1 MDDLDIDAGHVIPAA
16 ELEFRVARASGP
28 GGQGVNTTDSAVELR
43 WELSTSVALTDAERR
58 RATRKLRNRITT
70 EGVLIVRASEHRSQH
85 RNREEARTRLRKLV
99 ADAIRP
105 RKQRRPTKPT
115 RAAKRRR
122 LEDKRKRGEVKRL
135 RKPPDV

>member
-1 MDDLDIDAGHVIPAA
+1 MDDLDIDARHVIPAA
-16 ELEFRVARASGP
+16 ELEFRAARASGP

-99 ADAIRP
+99 ADAIQP

-135 RKPPDV
+135 RKPPET

>member
-16 ELEFRVARASGP
+16 ELEFRAARASGP

-43 WELSTSVALTDAERR
+43 WEVDTSVALSDAERR
-58 RATRKLRNRITT
+58 RVTRKLRNRITT
-70 EGVLIVRASEHRSQH
+70 DGVLIVRASEHRSQH
-85 RNREEARTRLRKLV
+85 RNREEARARLRKLV

-105 RKQRRPTKPT
+105 RKERRATKPT

-122 LEDKRKRGEVKRL
+122 LEDKRRRGEVKRL
-135 RKPPDV
+135 RRPPDT